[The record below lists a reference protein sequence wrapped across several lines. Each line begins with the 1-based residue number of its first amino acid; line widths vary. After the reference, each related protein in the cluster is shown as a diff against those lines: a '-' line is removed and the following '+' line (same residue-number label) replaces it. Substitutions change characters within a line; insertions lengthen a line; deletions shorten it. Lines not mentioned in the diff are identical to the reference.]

1 MSNGISGLLSY
12 RVDLD
17 KPAVMTPLR
26 EPLVTEDKMAYGIQ
40 LTAVSKGQPVSLAG
54 CGAVGYMIR
63 ADGATV
69 TTDTAQGTDDGVT
82 LWLPEA
88 CYTVPGRYS
97 LVVKLTDSQTRR
109 TVLWLEGNVAR
120 SRTDAIVDP
129 ENVVPSLDA
138 LLQQIAVMEAATSA
152 ANTAATAAT
161 TAAEQAS
168 SNATAAGNA
177 ASAAS
182 AAATAINSM
191 TAQASALPAGSTPTA
206 AVTEAEDGY
215 KVISFG
221 IPKGDTGAT
230 PALSIG
236 TVTTG
241 EPGTEASASI
251 TGTAEAPVLDLT
263 IPRGQ
268 TGSIDS
274 LTVNG
279 QTADAT
285 GNISITGEDI
295 HVSDTDSRTLAEA
308 IGDAGTGGTSEPE
321 VYIGDGTLPEDS
333 SYVLAVDTS
342 GTADTQAQISDVA
355 GLPEALS
362 QRDRVRNLLDN
373 SYWEDASRIVIQN
386 GWTSGSTIN
395 AYTIFIAQWKSG
407 ASSITPVIGD
417 DGITI
422 ADGVM
427 MQYLDR
433 LGGFVG
439 GKVTIA
445 CKFADGLTMAGVCT
459 VTNNPSWTDNG
470 TFTYPDGRKIRLGN
484 PSTNSWF
491 VEITPNGNA
500 VKWAVLYPGEYTA
513 DTLPTHVS
521 KGYVAELLECKRY
534 YNRLAQPAGTP
545 LAYGVT
551 YGTGNARF
559 KIPMPVPM
567 RVAPTIT
574 VGKGVGNLRV
584 LCNGTQYT
592 ATAIG
597 GVYVKD
603 DGILFQVT
611 CDGIPSAHP
620 AILVFNVEDVLTLNA
635 EL

>member
-40 LTAVSKGQPVSLAG
+40 LTAISKGQPVSLAG
-54 CGAVGYMIR
+54 FGAVGYMIR

-69 TTDTAQGTDDGVT
+69 TTDTVQGTADGVT

-138 LLQQIAVMEAATSA
+138 LLQQIAVMEAATEA
-152 ANTAATAAT
+152 AGTATSEASTAATAAT
-161 TAAEQAS
+161 NAAKQAS
-168 SNATAAGNA
+168 SKATAAGNA
-177 ASAAS
+177 AKAAND
-182 AAATAINSM
+182 AAAAINGL
-191 TAQASALPAGSTPTA
+191 TAQASPLPAGSAPTA
-206 AVTEAEDGY
+206 AVTEAEDGH
-215 KVISFG
+215 KVISLG
-221 IPKGDTGAT
+221 IPKGDTGVT
-230 PALSIG
+230 PTLTIG

-241 EPGTEASASI
+241 DPGTEAAASI
-251 TGTAEAPVLDLT
+251 TGTAEAPALNLT

-285 GNISITGEDI
+285 GDITLTGEDI

-308 IGDAGTGGTSEPE
+308 IGDAGTGSTNAPE
-321 VYIGDGTLPEDS
+321 VYIGNGTPPEDS

-355 GLPEALS
+355 GLPAALT
-362 QRDRVRNLLDN
+362 QRDRVWNLLDN
-373 SYWEDASRIVIQN
+373 SDFRNPVNQLGQTSYTGAVYCIDCWRTYHTETTVAITEQGVAISGNRLYQIIPPDRVDA
-386 GWTSGSTIN
+386 TKT
-395 AYTIFIAQWKSG
+395 YTLAAMRS
-407 ASSITPVIGD
+407 
-417 DGITI
+417 
-422 ADGVM
+422 DGV
-427 MQYLDR
+427 LDLHTGKFSDAPPDHGTALYTSSDMFLVR
-433 LGGFVG
+433 LDTGYTWV
-439 GKVTIA
+439 
-445 CKFADGLTMAGVCT
+445 
-459 VTNNPSWTDNG
+459 
-470 TFTYPDGRKIRLGN
+470 
-484 PSTNSWF
+484 
-491 VEITPNGNA
+491 
-500 VKWAVLYPGEYTA
+500 WAALYEGAYTA
-513 DTLPTHVS
+513 DTVPAYVP
-521 KGYVAELLECKRY
+521 KGYETELLKCKRY

-574 VGKGVGNLRV
+574 VGKGVSNLRV

-620 AILVFNVEDVLTLNA
+620 AILVFNVEDVLELNA
-635 EL
+635 RL